1 MGVARVWVDSFRG
14 RGPETTL
21 DRHLMTLPVYR
32 PLESAKDMVA
42 LALKVIRIIF
52 TSVGWIRETIVESS
66 RALRISTVPLFFAT
80 VFYMVSF
87 GSILLGNLVFQL
99 GAGDRAGPGIYLG
112 LLRELSTWITFM
124 VLAAIVGSAL
134 AGDLG
139 ARRIREELD
148 ALDVLGVDKFTTLVV
163 PRVMAITI
171 VGLVLSLLNLLIDI
185 SAVLVAD
192 VHTINQPLMPQ
203 IDSIK
208 LVMNWYDLA
217 AAVLKNA
224 LLGFFIGIVA
234 CQKGLSTR
242 GGAEGVGR
250 SVAQTVVITFFGIW
264 LINTLFNTGY
274 LTIVPEAIGLPG

>member
-1 MGVARVWVDSFRG
+1 MGLARVWVDAFRG
-14 RGPETTL
+14 QGQETTL
-21 DRHLMTLPVYR
+21 EKHLMALPVYR

-42 LALKVIRIIF
+42 LAGSVLKIVF
-52 TSVGWIRETIVESS
+52 TSTGWIREAIVETS
-66 RALRISTVPLFFAT
+66 RAMRVSSLPLFFAT

-87 GSILLGNLVFQL
+87 GSILLGEFIFQL

-139 ARRIREELD
+139 ARRVREELD
-148 ALDVLGVDKFTTLVV
+148 ALDVLGVDKLTTLVV

-171 VGLVLSLLNLLIDI
+171 AGLVLSLLNLLVDI
-185 SAVLVAD
+185 TAVLLVD
-192 VHTINQPLMPQ
+192 TKSINQPLMPQ
-203 IDSIK
+203 IESIK

-217 AAVLKNA
+217 AASLKNTM
-224 LLGFFIGIVA
+224 LGFFIGIVA

-250 SVAQTVVITFFGIW
+250 SVGQTVVITFFGIW